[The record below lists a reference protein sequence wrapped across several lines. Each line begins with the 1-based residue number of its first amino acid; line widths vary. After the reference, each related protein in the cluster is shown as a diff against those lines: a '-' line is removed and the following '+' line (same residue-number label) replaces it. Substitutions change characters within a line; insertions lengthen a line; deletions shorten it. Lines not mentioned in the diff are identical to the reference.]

1 MSELAIS
8 AMKALDNKDVKIV
21 VHSKFFGH
29 TEMAVC
35 KFRFLHKEGQVG
47 FLFNGHHLSLDEEDI
62 VYYNRNAE
70 GHFFYDKFTEF
81 TIFAI

>member
-21 VHSKFFGH
+21 VHRKFFGH

-35 KFRFLHKEGQVG
+35 KFRFLHK
-47 FLFNGHHLSLDEEDI
+47 
-62 VYYNRNAE
+62 
-70 GHFFYDKFTEF
+70 
-81 TIFAI
+81 